1 MVKQLRRKLVG
12 AYVLAT
18 GLLLSLIVTG
28 LLLLSLNQYETNNI
42 SRYQTVFGNVVDT
55 IRDSNKISHMWLA
68 QSEISENMM
77 ISVSSNSESAF
88 WNSEN
93 RFPALCIVL
102 LPVTY
107 M

>member
-42 SRYQTVFGNVVDT
+42 SRYQTVFGNVW
-55 IRDSNKISHMWLA
+55 IRSGTVIKSPICGWLK
-68 QSEISENMM
+68 
-77 ISVSSNSESAF
+77 VKSA
-88 WNSEN
+88 
-93 RFPALCIVL
+93 RI
-102 LPVTY
+102 
-107 M
+107 

>member
-77 ISVSSNSESAF
+77 ISVSSNSVPLSFKGAWKPLTDRDRLFES
-88 WNSEN
+88 
-93 RFPALCIVL
+93 
-102 LPVTY
+102 
-107 M
+107 

>member
-42 SRYQTVFGNVVDT
+42 RLYLAMWWIRSGTVIKSPICG
-55 IRDSNKISHMWLA
+55 WLKVK
-68 QSEISENMM
+68 
-77 ISVSSNSESAF
+77 SV
-88 WNSEN
+88 
-93 RFPALCIVL
+93 RI
-102 LPVTY
+102 
-107 M
+107 